1 MDWDKPTGI
10 PKGANDSNVGL
21 EEAPLP
27 IGGESEKM
35 EIGTLIIGSMMLLAM
50 AGRKKKP
57 VFGQMTLTAVKALEF
72 LKTSDKPFVRQ
83 VQKIIWIQKHEAEK
97 DGWDVP
103 HWVLE
108 SEKHNWTVILV
119 DESQG
124 ELPLFVYQ
132 TSALQ
137 LIEAKLM
144 SLEADGAK
152 IDQINPRRMEID
164 MGDDSVKMSLW
175 RNPKGGKFARYH
187 VEFDS
192 N

>member
-1 MDWDKPTGI
+1 MGI
-10 PKGANDSNVGL
+10 PKGHNDSNVGL
-21 EEAPLP
+21 EEWSLP
-27 IGGESEKM
+27 VGWESEKM
-35 EIGTLIIGSMMLLAM
+35 NITTLIIGSMMLLAM

-103 HWVLE
+103 HWVME
-108 SEKHNWTVILV
+108 SDKNNWCVILM
-119 DESQG
+119 DESLSV
-124 ELPLFVYQ
+124 LPLFVYQ

-144 SLEADGAK
+144 SLESDGAK
-152 IDQINPRRMEID
+152 IDQINARRMEID
-164 MGDDSVKMSLW
+164 MGDDSIKVSLW

-187 VEFDS
+187 VDFDS